1 MKFKNIE
8 DLTAAE
14 VNRLVATRILKE
26 PWDPA
31 NDYSGDWAVG
41 GPVVEKYLIGSEGKS
56 AWIWYE
62 NKNYGMVGN
71 SQLDACMKTLLFSRY
86 YSGWVGDGY
95 AEPNNG
101 DIV

>member
-8 DLTAAE
+8 DLTAEE

-31 NDYSGDWAVG
+31 KDYSGEWEHG
-41 GPVVEKYLIGSEGKS
+41 GPVVDKYLIGSEGKS
-56 AWIWYE
+56 AWLWY
-62 NKNYGMVGN
+62 KDRMYGMQGH
-71 SQLDACMKTLLFSRY
+71 SQLDACMKALLFSRY

-95 AEPNNG
+95 KE
-101 DIV
+101 